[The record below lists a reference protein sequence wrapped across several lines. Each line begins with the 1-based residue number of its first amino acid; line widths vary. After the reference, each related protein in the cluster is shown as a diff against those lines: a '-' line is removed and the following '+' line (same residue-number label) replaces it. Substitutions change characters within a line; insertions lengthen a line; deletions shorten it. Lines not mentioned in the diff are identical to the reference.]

1 MIIMKFRLCKT
12 QLRQLEEEG
21 RQGKW
26 EQTGN
31 MLYICMSACLHATGG
46 QQDRKRQAEPMK
58 K

>member
-12 QLRQLEEEG
+12 QLKQLEEEG

-31 MLYICMSACLHATGG
+31 MMYICLPAGMLQADSKTVKLGEGGTG
-46 QQDRKRQAEPMK
+46 
-58 K
+58 